1 VAVDYATQS
10 RFSDPGRHSD
20 WLDDTP
26 ADIAALRDIAS
37 GLVFHHW
44 AAGDPAAHGFSSS
57 RLPEVDLRYA
67 EAMLGRLREL
77 NPTLSG
83 TPRRPTD
90 RILGCCRDF
99 TLLYVTLLRHHRIPA
114 RTRVGF
120 GNYML
125 PGWHLDHVIAEV
137 WDGRRW
143 RLIEPQFPTDNALP
157 VDVLDVPRDRFLAAY
172 AWRALRSGSLDPACV
187 VVSPDLPEPFLRGLP
202 YARHNLALDLAALNK
217 HEMLLWDIWG
227 SMNLDPDVS
236 ASDAARADELAALDP
251 DDPSA
256 LQAAFAS
263 DDLRV
268 PSVIRSRTPVTRTLT
283 KVSLLGNGLGSPP

>member
-1 VAVDYATQS
+1 MNFATQS
-10 RFSDPGRHSD
+10 RFSDPGRHGD

-44 AAGDPAAHGFSSS
+44 AGGDPTAHGFEPS
-57 RLPEVDLRYA
+57 RLAEVDLRYA

-77 NPTLSG
+77 DPTLSG
-83 TPRRPTD
+83 APRRPTD

-120 GNYML
+120 ADYL
-125 PGWHLDHVIAEV
+125 LADWHLDHVVAEV
-137 WDGRRW
+137 WDGSRW
-143 RLIEPQFPTDNALP
+143 RLVDPQFPADNALP
-157 VDVLDVPRDRFLAAY
+157 VDVLDVPRDRFLVAPD
-172 AWRALRSGSLDPACV
+172 AWRALRSGVLDPSRV
-187 VVSPDLPEPFLRGLP
+187 VVAPDLVEPFLRGLP
-202 YARHNLALDLAALNK
+202 YARHNLALDIAALNQ

-227 SMNLDPDVS
+227 GMNLDPTVS
-236 ASDAARADELAALDP
+236 PSDASRADELAALA
-251 DDPSA
+251 PSA
-256 LQAAFAS
+256 LQAAFAD

-268 PSVIRSRTPVTRTLT
+268 PPVIQSLSPTTHTLAE
-283 KVSLLGNGLGSPP
+283 VSLRS